1 MDWIKSHPVMTG
13 GIVIGVVV
21 LTVLL
26 SGGDSETVAGAPT
39 SEVGA
44 GTALQQLQAQLQDR
58 SASRTTALEMQ
69 AGENETRRYLADL
82 ATSLAFA
89 DINSRTSLS
98 TLEIN
103 KTAEVNTHLAEL
115 QADTEQYRLET
126 DYMSDKLMSDYM
138 TAGLH
143 SQEAITKAVIAG
155 QVQIAQINKPK
166 RGLFSMIFG

>member
-1 MDWIKSHPVMTG
+1 MTG

-26 SGGDSETVAGAPT
+26 TSGGESETVAGTPS

-69 AGENETRRYLADL
+69 AGENDTRRYLADL

-115 QADTEQYRLET
+115 QADTEQTRLEL
-126 DYMSDKLMSDYM
+126 DFASDKLMSDYM
-138 TAGLH
+138 IAGLE
-143 SQEAITKAVIAG
+143 SQQAITQSIIQG
-155 QVQIAQINKPK
+155 QVQMAKINKPK
-166 RGLFSMIFG
+166 QGLFSMIFG